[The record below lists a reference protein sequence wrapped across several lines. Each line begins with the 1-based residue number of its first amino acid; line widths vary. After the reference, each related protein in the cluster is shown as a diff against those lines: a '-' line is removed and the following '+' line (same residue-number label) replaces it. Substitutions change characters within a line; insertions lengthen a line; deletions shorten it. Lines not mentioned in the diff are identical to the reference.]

1 MKTVAEM
8 KKENQ
13 HSYQESL
20 VKLAE
25 RNFEQRVAQAMREGK
40 RCVTYYAYT
49 VYFNWP
55 GVNSCPW
62 ESELEEF
69 INRVKK
75 AGYQITHRNGDH
87 LYIRW

>member
-1 MKTVAEM
+1 MKTVSEM
-8 KKENQ
+8 KKANK
-13 HSYQESL
+13 HSYRESL

-25 RNFEQRVAQAMREGK
+25 QNFEQRVAQAMREGK
-40 RCVTYYAYT
+40 RCVSYYAYT
-49 VYFNWP
+49 VYFNWN
-55 GVNSCPW
+55 GLNSCPW

-75 AGYQITHRNGDH
+75 AGYQITSRVGDH